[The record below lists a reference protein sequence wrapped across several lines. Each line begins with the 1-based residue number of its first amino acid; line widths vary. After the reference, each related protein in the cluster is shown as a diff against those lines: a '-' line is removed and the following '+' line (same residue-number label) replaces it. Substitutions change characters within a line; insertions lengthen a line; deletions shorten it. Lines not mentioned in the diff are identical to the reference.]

1 MAGDFHLRARQAVSH
16 YLKSLHYAKWPLAVS
31 SYLSYRHEIGIN
43 FLILPIKHLF
53 INHLLA
59 PVGKFD
65 IFAFPDGHR
74 YSPSNLADYLEMY
87 QWNTELIVPIIS
99 IK

>member
-16 YLKSLHYAKWPLAVS
+16 YLKPLHYAKWLLAVS

-65 IFAFPDGHR
+65 IFAFPDGHL